1 DKLSDT
7 CCGHYDSNSEPGED
21 DAFDD
26 DLENYTR
33 TATRGSLL
41 SSGDDDMVGRACTP
55 GLRASARLR
64 RRLSLGQRVSL
75 HRIARRRFWVYR
87 ALLLLGIL
95 ALCHGVRHLPTVS
108 FNDATLMIRK
118 HAAKTPFF
126 LQIAMFSFVHYIFV
140 VLGVPTTLW
149 EVTFALCVGNA
160 CFVGLIVSK
169 VLALL
174 TAHFIVELPF
184 VKMRVEAKIRQ
195 QPVLCAVRDIA
206 EEHPLRSALLI
217 RWCYIPTSVKNYTTA
232 LLGVPLFHDLLALFC
247 GCIPLTFLSLSF
259 ILSAST
265 LINEKHATTA
275 QYLRQFIRMIVF
287 LTTILVPSYLVQQYM
302 ARNKRARDPLESI
315 M

>member
-1 DKLSDT
+1 MHPFSGVPYPTPSCILSPQHSDDKLSDT

-217 RWCYIPTSVKNYTTA
+217 RWCYIPTSVKNYTVRTVSSCYADGAVGRPSFPRSASAVLRVHTA
-232 LLGVPLFHDLLALFC
+232 N
-247 GCIPLTFLSLSF
+247 IPVAIFYSLSF
-259 ILSAST
+259 DT
-265 LINEKHATTA
+265 H
-275 QYLRQFIRMIVF
+275 Q
-287 LTTILVPSYLVQQYM
+287 
-302 ARNKRARDPLESI
+302 
-315 M
+315 